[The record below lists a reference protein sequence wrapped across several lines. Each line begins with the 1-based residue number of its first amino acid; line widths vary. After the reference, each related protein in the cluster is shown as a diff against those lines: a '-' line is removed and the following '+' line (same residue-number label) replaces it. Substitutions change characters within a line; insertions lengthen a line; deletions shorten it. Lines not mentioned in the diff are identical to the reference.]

1 MTDIARLKTRRE
13 TAKRE
18 RDQFQ
23 PLIDECYQYG
33 IPFRKG
39 LKNAAA
45 GERRTDLVFD
55 HTAVDAAVRF
65 AGKVQQDFWPAGQQN
80 FELEPGPV
88 VIDEKE
94 RDTIGK
100 ALAGVTAVC
109 QAFFED
115 GDFDLAFHEMALD
128 LTAGTGFMLMNGTDD
143 PEKLWEPISVPIE
156 EMLLESGPGNRLSG
170 LFWDRKMSFR
180 LLSETYPD
188 GDFGEAL
195 KKGIA
200 DTPEQEIEVHL
211 DTVFERSP
219 SRRWRMLV
227 WCDKQDKPV
236 WERESR
242 TCPWLAPRYFR
253 VPGETY
259 GRGVLMISMPT
270 IKTTNTA
277 ARLQLQAAA
286 IALLGIY
293 TAVDDG
299 VFNPDL
305 APLEP
310 GVFWKVARNGGV
322 LGPSVTRFP
331 DPRLD
336 LSNIV
341 LNDLRMGIKATMM
354 DQSLPADGAAVRSAT
369 EIMERVKRL
378 AADHLGAYGR
388 LVKEITVP
396 AVKRAMELAYE
407 RGLIP
412 QTIPID
418 ALLVKIRV
426 KSPLALAREAQR
438 LEKIIQWL
446 QMVLALAG
454 ASRNP
459 GMALRVAKVEQ
470 ALVRIGHDMG
480 VPAELIV
487 TAEEREAMDQQ
498 QQQAAVLAAGA
509 AALGGGAP
517 A

>member
-1 MTDIARLKTRRE
+1 MIDLARLKTRRE
-13 TAKRE
+13 HAKRE

-23 PLIDECYQYG
+23 PLLDECYQYG

-39 LKNAAA
+39 LRNAAA
-45 GERRTDLVFD
+45 GERRTDMVFD
-55 HTAVDAAVRF
+55 HTAIDAAVRF

-88 VIDEKE
+88 VIDAGE
-94 RDTIGK
+94 REAVGGT
-100 ALAGVTAVC
+100 LFRVTSVV

-128 LTAGTGFMLMNGTDD
+128 LSAGTGFMLMNGTDD

-170 LFWDRKMSFR
+170 LFWTRRMSFHI
-180 LLSETYPD
+180 LAETYPD
-188 GDFGEAL
+188 GDFGETL
-195 KKGIA
+195 KDAIA
-200 DTPEQEIEVHL
+200 KTPEQEIEVHL
-211 DTVFERSP
+211 DTVYVAKP
-219 SRRWRMLV
+219 DRRWHMIV

-236 WERESR
+236 WTRESR
-242 TCPWLAPRYFR
+242 ACPWLAPRYFR

-259 GRGVLMISMPT
+259 GRGPLMIAMPS
-270 IKTTNTA
+270 IKTANTA
-277 ARLQLQAAA
+277 ARLQLQAGA

-305 APLEP
+305 APVEP
-310 GVFWKVARNGGV
+310 GAFWKVARNGGV
-322 LGPSVTRFP
+322 LGPSITRFP

-341 LNDLRMGIKATMM
+341 LNELRMGIKATMM

-396 AVKRAMELAYE
+396 AVKRAIELAYE
-407 RGLIP
+407 RGLIA
-412 QTIPID
+412 QEIPID

-438 LEKIIQWL
+438 VEKVIQWL
-446 QMVLALAG
+446 QMVLALAAAG
-454 ASRNP
+454 GNP
-459 GMALRVAKVEQ
+459 AMAGRVAKIEQ
-470 ALVRIGHDMG
+470 ALTRIGHDMG
-480 VPAELIV
+480 VPPDLIV
-487 TAEEREAMDQQ
+487 TEDERKAMDEAQA
-498 QQQAAVLAAGA
+498 QQAAALAVA
-509 AALGGGAP
+509 AAATEGMP